1 MLTKQLD
8 KKRKTSMLEK
18 MHLKVNFQVPATG
31 KYTMQ
36 FLQIAKKIKIINK
49 FKHDIYVMHN
59 NKYLIY

>member
-1 MLTKQLD
+1 
-8 KKRKTSMLEK
+8 MLEK